1 MTTIAQKAVSL
12 QLAKFHAIPT
22 LRPMIFTSTFLP
34 YMMISGARE
43 SPERTW
49 QSVLHH
55 CLFNFKLIDIL
66 YMCVCVCVCELQ
78 LINYVCSI

>member
-1 MTTIAQKAVSL
+1 
-12 QLAKFHAIPT
+12 
-22 LRPMIFTSTFLP
+22 MIFASAFLP

-66 YMCVCVCVCELQ
+66 YIYVCVCVCVCVCESQ
-78 LINYVCSI
+78 LINYVCSV